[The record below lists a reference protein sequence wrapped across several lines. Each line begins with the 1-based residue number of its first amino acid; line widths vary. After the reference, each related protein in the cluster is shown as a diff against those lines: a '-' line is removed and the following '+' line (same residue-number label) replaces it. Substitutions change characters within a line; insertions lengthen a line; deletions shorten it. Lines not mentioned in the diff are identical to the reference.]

1 MRTTQFC
8 KKHAKQHGNFF
19 IFRPEVFFALFCV
32 DFVSEVSD
40 EVPPASLLVSKFALL
55 AHVAFLRKCGKSTGS
70 LRGFL
75 CVLAGKVWC
84 ECRLMLEKEVWPFGE
99 AFDKKK
105 VMDPW
110 KINEHLL

>member
-1 MRTTQFC
+1 MQNSIGTSS
-8 KKHAKQHGNFF
+8 FF
-19 IFRPEVFFALFCV
+19 VPTFFLPLFCA

-55 AHVAFLRKCGKSTGS
+55 VHVAFLRKCGKSTGS

-84 ECRLMLEKEVWPFGE
+84 ECDLMLPRGV
-99 AFDKKK
+99 A
-105 VMDPW
+105 
-110 KINEHLL
+110 I